1 MECDCKERFYQKAA
15 FITHHVDM
23 HNCSS
28 CSSHQSQNCRK
39 RLNIGL
45 CPGCICAES
54 AHIVPSDF
62 GCGFCGALYHSWGER
77 CKHVFKCRTDTETLS
92 KWDYSLEIDA
102 LIFKRDKL
110 LKEFGKFLENS
121 HRCQWWEIVL
131 IWKRST
137 RTEKLREDL
146 QCWDERKNMSGLVK
160 NAHEL
165 SEKKGCT
172 CNMHHISLRELHR
185 TATLNDLP
193 PIEPYA
199 ISHSDND
206 TPGFNQFIDES
217 HH

>member
-1 MECDCKERFYQKAA
+1 
-15 FITHHVDM
+15 M